1 MAQAPTSPQAPP
13 PASTPLLQ
21 GFFRLTN
28 VQKMVLLVGVAAAVA
43 ITVAFVSWARTP
55 DYKVLF
61 SNVTDRDGGAI
72 ISALQQINVPYRM
85 SEGGGAILVPSDR
98 VYESRLRLAQQGL
111 PRGGSIGFE
120 LLENQRIGTSQFVE
134 QVNFQR
140 ALEGELAR
148 TVQALGSVQGARVH
162 LAIPRPSVFVRD
174 QQKPSASVMVSL
186 FPGRTL
192 DPAQLAGITHLV
204 ASSVP
209 ELAPSAVTIVDQAGN
224 LLTSGPGGR
233 DANAGLDA
241 GQLKYVQAVEQNFV
255 RRIEAI
261 LVPIVGQ
268 GNVRA
273 QVTAELDFSTVEQT
287 AESYKPNP
295 SPEQAIRSQQTVETL
310 GDNPRDASGVPG
322 ALSNQPP
329 GAATAPLNAPAKGAA
344 KGAPEAPAS
353 GNSHRE
359 ATTNYELDKTITH
372 TRSEVG
378 AVRRLSAAVVV
389 NHRREVK
396 EGKSESTPL
405 PEAEIAQL
413 TNLVRQA
420 MGFNEKRGDTV
431 NLVNA
436 AFNET
441 ERVEI
446 EGPTLVTEVT
456 QRLLGNI
463 NTVLWTLA
471 AIIAALFVY
480 LMVLR
485 PVLRDLALA
494 GERDLAAQ
502 EAYAQAMAAAASGAG
517 DGASGGAAGG
527 GGGGGG
533 ASQPIMTG
541 GRGFDADLQAVK
553 DLAKQEPQIVAN
565 VVKDWV
571 GRE

>member
-21 GFFRLTN
+21 GFSRLTN
-28 VQKMVLLVGVAAAVA
+28 VQKVVLLVGVAAAVA
-43 ITVAFVSWARTP
+43 ITVAFVSLARAP

-61 SNVTDRDGGAI
+61 SNVADRDGGAI

-174 QQKPSASVMVSL
+174 QQKPSASVLVSL

-224 LLTSGPGGR
+224 LLTQSPNAR
-233 DANAGLDA
+233 ESNAGLDA
-241 GQLKYVQAVEQNFV
+241 GQLKYLQAVEQNFV

-261 LVPIVGQ
+261 LTPIVGP

-287 AESYKPNP
+287 AETYKPNP

-344 KGAPEAPAS
+344 KGAANEPPPP

-359 ATTNYELDKTITH
+359 ATTNYEIDKTITH
-372 TRSEVG
+372 TRAEVG
-378 AVRRLSAAVVV
+378 AIRRLSAAVVV

-396 EGKSESTPL
+396 EGKSEATPL

-413 TNLVRQA
+413 NNLVRQA
-420 MGFNEKRGDTV
+420 IGFNEKRGDMV

-436 AFNET
+436 AFNEA
-441 ERVEI
+441 ERIEV
-446 EGPTLVTEVT
+446 EGPTIVAEVT
-456 QRLLGNI
+456 QRLLGNM

-471 AIIAALFVY
+471 AIVAALFIY

-502 EAYAQAMAAAASGAG
+502 EAYAQAMAAAAGGGRG
-517 DGASGGAAGG
+517 DGEDAAGADG
-527 GGGGGG
+527 GPGT
-533 ASQPIMTG
+533 APPIRTG
-541 GRGFDADLQAVK
+541 GRGFEADLQAVK

-571 GRE
+571 GKE

>member
-1 MAQAPTSPQAPP
+1 MAQAPTSPPAPP

-28 VQKMVLLVGVAAAVA
+28 VQKVVVLVGVAAAVA
-43 ITVAFVSWARTP
+43 ITVAFVSLARTP

-148 TVQALGSVQGARVH
+148 TVQALGSVQAARVH

-174 QQKPSASVMVSL
+174 QQKPSASVLVSL

-224 LLTSGPGGR
+224 LLTQNPSAREG
-233 DANAGLDA
+233 NAGLDA

-261 LVPIVGQ
+261 LTPIVGP

-287 AESYKPNP
+287 AETYKPNP
-295 SPEQAIRSQQTVETL
+295 SPEQAIRSQQTVETV

-329 GAATAPLNAPAKGAA
+329 GTATAPLNAPGKGAA
-344 KGAPEAPAS
+344 KGGAAEPAS
-353 GNSHRE
+353 PGNTHRE

-372 TRSEVG
+372 TRAEVG

-389 NHRREVK
+389 NHRRELK
-396 EGKSESTPL
+396 EGKAEATPL

-413 TNLVRQA
+413 NNLVRQA
-420 MGFNEKRGDTV
+420 IGFNEKRGDTV

-436 AFNET
+436 AFNEV
-441 ERVEI
+441 ERVEV

-456 QRLLGNI
+456 RRLLGNM

-471 AIIAALFVY
+471 AIVAALFVY

-485 PVLRDLALA
+485 PVLRDLARA
-494 GERDLAAQ
+494 GERDLAAR
-502 EAYAQAMAAAASGAG
+502 EAYAQAMAAAASAAEAAPAG
-517 DGASGGAAGG
+517 EGDTGTAP
-527 GGGGGG
+527 
-533 ASQPIMTG
+533 PIRTG
-541 GRGFDADLQAVK
+541 GRGFEADLQAVK

>member
-1 MAQAPTSPQAPP
+1 MAQAPSSPPAPP

-28 VQKMVLLVGVAAAVA
+28 VQKVVLLVGVAAAVA
-43 ITVAFVSWARTP
+43 VTVAFVSWARTP

-85 SEGGGAILVPSDR
+85 SEGGGAILVPADR

-174 QQKPSASVMVSL
+174 QQKPSASVLVSL
-186 FPGRTL
+186 FPGRAL
-192 DPAQLAGITHLV
+192 DPSQLAGITHLV

-224 LLTSGPGGR
+224 LLTQGPGAR
-233 DANAGLDA
+233 EANAGLDA
-241 GQLKYVQAVEQNFV
+241 GQLKYVSAVEQNFV

-261 LVPIVGQ
+261 LTPIVGP

-287 AESYKPNP
+287 AETYKSNP
-295 SPEQAIRSQQTVETL
+295 APAQAIRSQQTVETL

-329 GAATAPLNAPAKGAA
+329 GAATAPLNVPAKGAA
-344 KGAPEAPAS
+344 KGAQAEPPPP

-372 TRSEVG
+372 TRGEVG
-378 AVRRLSAAVVV
+378 AVKRLSAAVVV
-389 NHRREVK
+389 NHRREVR
-396 EGKSESTPL
+396 EGKAGAMPL

-413 TNLVRQA
+413 NNLVRQA
-420 MGFNEKRGDTV
+420 IGFNEKRGDTV

-436 AFNET
+436 AFNEA
-441 ERVEI
+441 ERVEV
-446 EGPTLVTEVT
+446 EGPTLVAEVT
-456 QRLLGNI
+456 QRLLGNM
-463 NTVLWTLA
+463 NTALWTLA
-471 AIIAALFVY
+471 AIVAALFVY

-485 PVLRDLALA
+485 PVLRDLARA
-494 GERDLAAQ
+494 GERDIAAQ
-502 EAYAQAMAAAASGAG
+502 EAYAQAMAAA
-517 DGASGGAAGG
+517 GG
-527 GGGGGG
+527 GGGDRNAAGSGPVG
-533 ASQPIMTG
+533 TAQPIRTG
-541 GRGFDADLQAVK
+541 GRGFEADLQAVK

>member
-28 VQKMVLLVGVAAAVA
+28 VQKVVLLVGVAAAVA

-174 QQKPSASVMVSL
+174 QQKPSASVLVSL

-224 LLTSGPGGR
+224 LLTQNPNARESS
-233 DANAGLDA
+233 AGLDA
-241 GQLKYVQAVEQNFV
+241 GQLKYLQAVEQNFV

-261 LVPIVGQ
+261 LTPIVGP

-287 AESYKPNP
+287 AETYKPNP

-344 KGAPEAPAS
+344 KGAANEPPPP

-359 ATTNYELDKTITH
+359 ATTNYEIDKTITH
-372 TRSEVG
+372 TRAEVG
-378 AVRRLSAAVVV
+378 AIRRLSAAVVV

-396 EGKSESTPL
+396 EGKSEATPL

-413 TNLVRQA
+413 NNLVRQA
-420 MGFNEKRGDTV
+420 IGFSEKRGDTV

-441 ERVEI
+441 ERIEV
-446 EGPTLVTEVT
+446 EGPTLVAEVT
-456 QRLLGNI
+456 QRLLGNM

-471 AIIAALFVY
+471 AIVAALFVY

-502 EAYAQAMAAAASGAG
+502 EAYAQAMAAAAGAG
-517 DGASGGAAGG
+517 SGDREGGSGG
-527 GGGGGG
+527 GGGGPGV
-533 ASQPIMTG
+533 AQPIRTG
-541 GRGFDADLQAVK
+541 GRGFEADLQAVK

-571 GRE
+571 GKE

>member
-1 MAQAPTSPQAPP
+1 MAQAPTSPPAPP

-28 VQKMVLLVGVAAAVA
+28 VQKVVVLVGVAAAVA
-43 ITVAFVSWARTP
+43 ITVAFVSLARTP

-148 TVQALGSVQGARVH
+148 TVQALGSVQAARVH

-174 QQKPSASVMVSL
+174 QQKPSASVLVSL
-186 FPGRTL
+186 FPGRAL

-224 LLTSGPGGR
+224 LLTQNPSAREG
-233 DANAGLDA
+233 NAGLDA

-261 LVPIVGQ
+261 LTPIVGP

-287 AESYKPNP
+287 AETYKPNP
-295 SPEQAIRSQQTVETL
+295 SPEQAIRSQQTVETV

-329 GAATAPLNAPAKGAA
+329 GTATAPLNAPGKGAA
-344 KGAPEAPAS
+344 EGGAAEPAS
-353 GNSHRE
+353 PGNTHRE

-372 TRSEVG
+372 TRAEVG

-389 NHRREVK
+389 NHRRELK
-396 EGKSESTPL
+396 EGKAEATPL

-413 TNLVRQA
+413 NNLVRQA
-420 MGFNEKRGDTV
+420 IGFNEKRGDTV

-436 AFNET
+436 AFNEV
-441 ERVEI
+441 ERVEV

-456 QRLLGNI
+456 RRLLGNM

-471 AIIAALFVY
+471 AIVAALFVY

-485 PVLRDLALA
+485 PVLRDLARA
-494 GERDLAAQ
+494 GERDLAAR
-502 EAYAQAMAAAASGAG
+502 EAYAQAMAAAASAAEAAPAG
-517 DGASGGAAGG
+517 EGDTGTAP
-527 GGGGGG
+527 
-533 ASQPIMTG
+533 PIRTG
-541 GRGFDADLQAVK
+541 GRGFEADLQAVK

>member
-28 VQKMVLLVGVAAAVA
+28 VQKVVLLVGVAAAVA

-224 LLTSGPGGR
+224 LLTSSPGGR

-255 RRIEAI
+255 RRIESI
-261 LVPIVGQ
+261 LTPIVGQ

-295 SPEQAIRSQQTVETL
+295 APEQAIRSQQTVETL

-344 KGAPEAPAS
+344 KGGQEPPPP

-396 EGKSESTPL
+396 EGKSENTPL

-420 MGFNEKRGDTV
+420 MGYNEKRGDTV

-436 AFNET
+436 AFNEA

-446 EGPTLVTEVT
+446 EAPTLVTEVT
-456 QRLLGNI
+456 QRLLGNM

-471 AIIAALFVY
+471 AIVAALFVY

-502 EAYAQAMAAAASGAG
+502 EAYAQAMAAAAGGAG
-517 DGASGGAAGG
+517 DGEQGGAGPA
-527 GGGGGG
+527 GGGG
-533 ASQPIMTG
+533 ASQPIITG

>member
-1 MAQAPTSPQAPP
+1 MAQAPPSPSAPT

-28 VQKMVLLVGVAAAVA
+28 VQKVVLLVGVAAAVA
-43 ITVAFVSWARTP
+43 VAVAFVSWARMP

-174 QQKPSASVMVSL
+174 QQKPSASVLVSL

-224 LLTSGPGGR
+224 LLTQSPGAR
-233 DANAGLDA
+233 EANAGLDA
-241 GQLKYVQAVEQNFV
+241 GQLKYLQAVEQNFV

-261 LVPIVGQ
+261 LTPIVGP

-287 AESYKPNP
+287 AETYKANP

-329 GAATAPLNAPAKGAA
+329 GSATAPLNAPAKGAA
-344 KGAPEAPAS
+344 KGAPAEPPS
-353 GNSHRE
+353 PGSSHRE

-372 TRSEVG
+372 TRAEVG

-396 EGKSESTPL
+396 EGKSEATAL

-413 TNLVRQA
+413 NNLVRQA
-420 MGFNEKRGDTV
+420 IGFNEKRGDTV

-436 AFNET
+436 AFNEA
-441 ERVEI
+441 ERVEV
-446 EGPTLVTEVT
+446 EGPTVVAEVT
-456 QRLLGNI
+456 QRLLGNL
-463 NTVLWTLA
+463 NTLLWTLA
-471 AIIAALFVY
+471 AIVAALFVY

-485 PVLRDLALA
+485 PVLRDLARA

-502 EAYAQAMAAAASGAG
+502 EAYAQAMAAAAGSGEAAAAGAG
-517 DGASGGAAGG
+517 GPGSA
-527 GGGGGG
+527 
-533 ASQPIMTG
+533 QPIRTG
-541 GRGFDADLQAVK
+541 ARGFEADLQAVK
-553 DLAKQEPQIVAN
+553 DLAKQEPQSVAN

>member
-28 VQKMVLLVGVAAAVA
+28 AQKVVLLVGVAAAVA

-55 DYKVLF
+55 DYRVLF
-61 SNVTDRDGGAI
+61 SNVADRDGGAI

-192 DPAQLAGITHLV
+192 DPAQLAGISHLV

-209 ELAPSAVTIVDQAGN
+209 ELSASAVTIIDQAGN
-224 LLTSGPGGR
+224 LLTANPGAR
-233 DANAGLDA
+233 DGITGLDA
-241 GQLKYVQAVEQNFV
+241 GQLKYVLAVEQNFV
-255 RRIEAI
+255 RRIESI
-261 LVPIVGQ
+261 LTPIVGP

-273 QVTAELDFSTVEQT
+273 QVTADLDFTKVEQT
-287 AESYKPNP
+287 AESFKPNP
-295 SPEQAIRSQQTVETL
+295 AAEQAIRSQQTVETL
-310 GDNPRDASGVPG
+310 GENPREASGVPG

-329 GAATAPLNAPAKGAA
+329 GAAAAPLNAPAKGAE
-344 KGAPEAPAS
+344 KGAPQEAPTGS
-353 GNSHRE
+353 SHRE

-396 EGKSESTPL
+396 EGKAEVVPL

-436 AFNET
+436 AFNEA

-446 EGPTLVTEVT
+446 EAPTLATEVT
-456 QRLLGNI
+456 QRLLGNM

-471 AIIAALFVY
+471 AIVAALFVY

-502 EAYAQAMAAAASGAG
+502 EAYAQAMAAAA
-517 DGASGGAAGG
+517 GG
-527 GGGGGG
+527 GGDGEQAGGRAGGG
-533 ASQPIMTG
+533 ASQPILTG

>member
-28 VQKMVLLVGVAAAVA
+28 VQKVVLLVGVAAAVA
-43 ITVAFVSWARTP
+43 ITVAFVSWARAP

-61 SNVTDRDGGAI
+61 SNVADRDGGAI

-174 QQKPSASVMVSL
+174 QQKPSASVLVSL

-224 LLTSGPGGR
+224 LLTQSPNAR
-233 DANAGLDA
+233 ESNAGLDA
-241 GQLKYVQAVEQNFV
+241 GQLKYLQAVEQNFV

-261 LVPIVGQ
+261 LTPIVGP

-287 AESYKPNP
+287 AETYKPNP

-344 KGAPEAPAS
+344 KGAANEPPPP

-359 ATTNYELDKTITH
+359 ATTNYEIDKTITH
-372 TRSEVG
+372 TRAEVG
-378 AVRRLSAAVVV
+378 AIRRLSAAVVV

-413 TNLVRQA
+413 NNLVRQA
-420 MGFNEKRGDTV
+420 IGFNEKRGDMV

-436 AFNET
+436 AFNEA
-441 ERVEI
+441 ERIEV
-446 EGPTLVTEVT
+446 EGPTLVAEVT
-456 QRLLGNI
+456 QRLLGNM

-471 AIIAALFVY
+471 AIVAALFIY

-502 EAYAQAMAAAASGAG
+502 EAYAQAMAAAAGGGRGDG
-517 DGASGGAAGG
+517 DGAAGADGGPGTAPPIRT
-527 GGGGGG
+527 G
-533 ASQPIMTG
+533 A
-541 GRGFDADLQAVK
+541 RGFEADLQAVK

-571 GRE
+571 GKE

>member
-1 MAQAPTSPQAPP
+1 MAQAPPSPLAPT

-28 VQKMVLLVGVAAAVA
+28 VQKVVLLVGVAAAVA
-43 ITVAFVSWARTP
+43 VTVAFVSWARTP

-174 QQKPSASVMVSL
+174 QQKPSASVLVSL

-224 LLTSGPGGR
+224 LLTQSPGAR
-233 DANAGLDA
+233 EANAGLDA
-241 GQLKYVQAVEQNFV
+241 GQLKYLQAVEQNFV

-261 LVPIVGQ
+261 LTPIVGP

-287 AESYKPNP
+287 AETYKSNP

-329 GAATAPLNAPAKGAA
+329 GSATAPLNAPAKGAA
-344 KGAPEAPAS
+344 KGASAEPPPPGS
-353 GNSHRE
+353 SHRE

-372 TRSEVG
+372 TRAEVG

-389 NHRREVK
+389 NHRRAVK
-396 EGKSESTPL
+396 EGKSEVTAL
-405 PEAEIAQL
+405 PEAEVAQL
-413 TNLVRQA
+413 NNLVRQA
-420 MGFNEKRGDTV
+420 IGFNEKRGDTV

-436 AFNET
+436 AFNEA
-441 ERVEI
+441 ERVEV
-446 EGPTLVTEVT
+446 EGPTMVAEVT
-456 QRLLGNI
+456 QRLLGNL
-463 NTVLWTLA
+463 NTLLWTLA
-471 AIIAALFVY
+471 AIVAALFVY

-485 PVLRDLALA
+485 PVLRDLARA

-502 EAYAQAMAAAASGAG
+502 EAYAQAMAAAAGSGEAAAAGAG
-517 DGASGGAAGG
+517 GPGSA
-527 GGGGGG
+527 
-533 ASQPIMTG
+533 QPIRTG
-541 GRGFDADLQAVK
+541 ARGFEADLQAVK

>member
-1 MAQAPTSPQAPP
+1 MAQAPTSLTAPP
-13 PASTPLLQ
+13 AASPLLQ
-21 GFFRLTN
+21 GFSRLSN
-28 VQKMVLLVGVAAAVA
+28 PQKVILLLGVAAAVA
-43 ITVAFVSWARTP
+43 VTMAFVSWARTP

-61 SNVTDRDGGAI
+61 SNITDRDGGAI
-72 ISALQQINVPYRM
+72 VAALQQINVPYRM
-85 SEGGGAILVPSDR
+85 AEGGGAILVPADR
-98 VYESRLRLAQQGL
+98 VYDARLRLAQQGL

-120 LLENQRIGTSQFVE
+120 LLESQRIGTSQFIE
-134 QVNFQR
+134 QVNYQR
-140 ALEGELAR
+140 ALEGELSR

-174 QQKPSASVMVSL
+174 QQKPSASVLVTL
-186 FPGRTL
+186 YPGRTL

-209 ELAPSAVTIVDQAGN
+209 ELTPSAVTIVDQVGN
-224 LLTSGPGGR
+224 LLTAGAAAR
-233 DANAGLDA
+233 DAAVGLDA
-241 GQLKYVQAVEQNFV
+241 SQLKYVQQVEQGFV
-255 RRIEAI
+255 QRIEAI
-261 LVPIVGQ
+261 LTPIVGP

-287 AESYKPNP
+287 AETYKPNP

-329 GAATAPLNAPAKGAA
+329 GAANAPLNVPAKGAA
-344 KGAPEAPAS
+344 KGAAS
-353 GNSHRE
+353 EPPPPGNSHRE
-359 ATTNYELDKTITH
+359 ATTNYEIDKTITH
-372 TRSEVG
+372 TRAEVG
-378 AVRRLSAAVVV
+378 AIRRLSAAVVV

-396 EGKSESTPL
+396 EGKSEATPL
-405 PEAEIAQL
+405 SEAEIAQL
-413 TNLVRQA
+413 NNLVRQA
-420 MGFNEKRGDTV
+420 VGFNEKRGDTV

-436 AFNET
+436 AFNEA
-441 ERVEI
+441 ERIEV
-446 EGPTLVTEVT
+446 EGPTLVAEVT

-471 AIIAALFVY
+471 AIVAALVIY

-502 EAYAQAMAAAASGAG
+502 EAYAQAMAAAAGGGKA
-517 DGASGGAAGG
+517 DGGGAAAEDSGPG
-527 GGGGGG
+527 T
-533 ASQPIMTG
+533 APPIRTG
-541 GRGFDADLQAVK
+541 GRGFEADLQAVK

-571 GRE
+571 GKE

>member
-1 MAQAPTSPQAPP
+1 MAQDPTSPQAPP

-21 GFFRLTN
+21 GFSRLTN
-28 VQKMVLLVGVAAAVA
+28 VQKVVLLVGVAAAVA
-43 ITVAFVSWARTP
+43 ITVAFVSLARAP

-61 SNVTDRDGGAI
+61 SNVADRDGGAI

-174 QQKPSASVMVSL
+174 QQKPSASVLVSL

-224 LLTSGPGGR
+224 LLTQSPNAR
-233 DANAGLDA
+233 ESNAGLDA
-241 GQLKYVQAVEQNFV
+241 GQLKYLQAVEQNFV

-261 LVPIVGQ
+261 LTPIVGP

-287 AESYKPNP
+287 AETYKPNP

-344 KGAPEAPAS
+344 KGAANEPPPP

-359 ATTNYELDKTITH
+359 ATTNYEIDKTITH
-372 TRSEVG
+372 TRAEVG
-378 AVRRLSAAVVV
+378 AIRRLSAAVVV

-396 EGKSESTPL
+396 EGKSEATPL

-413 TNLVRQA
+413 NNLVRQA
-420 MGFNEKRGDTV
+420 IGFNEKRGDMV

-436 AFNET
+436 AFNEA
-441 ERVEI
+441 ERIEV
-446 EGPTLVTEVT
+446 EGPTIVAEVT
-456 QRLLGNI
+456 QRLLGNM

-471 AIIAALFVY
+471 AIVAALFIY

-502 EAYAQAMAAAASGAG
+502 EAYAQAMAAAARGDKG
-517 DGASGGAAGG
+517 DGEGATDDEGGPGTA
-527 GGGGGG
+527 
-533 ASQPIMTG
+533 QPIQTG
-541 GRGFDADLQAVK
+541 GRGFEADLQAVK

-571 GRE
+571 GKE

>member
-1 MAQAPTSPQAPP
+1 MAQAPPSPSAPT

-28 VQKMVLLVGVAAAVA
+28 VQKVVLLVGVAAAVA
-43 ITVAFVSWARTP
+43 VAVAFVSWARMP

-174 QQKPSASVMVSL
+174 QQKPSASVLVSL

-224 LLTSGPGGR
+224 LLTQSPGAR
-233 DANAGLDA
+233 EANAGLDA
-241 GQLKYVQAVEQNFV
+241 GQLKYLQAVEQNFV

-261 LVPIVGQ
+261 LTPIVGP

-287 AESYKPNP
+287 AETYKANP

-329 GAATAPLNAPAKGAA
+329 GSATAPLNAPAKGAA
-344 KGAPEAPAS
+344 KGAPAEPPS
-353 GNSHRE
+353 PGSSHRE

-372 TRSEVG
+372 TRAEVG

-396 EGKSESTPL
+396 EGKSEATAL

-413 TNLVRQA
+413 NNLVRQA
-420 MGFNEKRGDTV
+420 IGFNEKRGDTV

-436 AFNET
+436 AFNEA
-441 ERVEI
+441 ERVEV
-446 EGPTLVTEVT
+446 EGPTVVAEVT
-456 QRLLGNI
+456 QRLLGNL
-463 NTVLWTLA
+463 NTLLWTLA
-471 AIIAALFVY
+471 AIVAALFVY

-485 PVLRDLALA
+485 PVLRDLARA

-502 EAYAQAMAAAASGAG
+502 EAYAQAMAAAAGSGEAAAAGAG
-517 DGASGGAAGG
+517 GPGSA
-527 GGGGGG
+527 
-533 ASQPIMTG
+533 QPIRTG
-541 GRGFDADLQAVK
+541 ARGFEADLQAVK

>member
-1 MAQAPTSPQAPP
+1 MAQAPPSPSAPT

-28 VQKMVLLVGVAAAVA
+28 VQKVVLLVGVAAAVA
-43 ITVAFVSWARTP
+43 VAVAFVSWARMP

-174 QQKPSASVMVSL
+174 QQKPSASVLVSL

-224 LLTSGPGGR
+224 LLTQSPGAR
-233 DANAGLDA
+233 EANAGLDA
-241 GQLKYVQAVEQNFV
+241 GQLKYLQAVEQNFV

-261 LVPIVGQ
+261 LTPIVGP

-287 AESYKPNP
+287 AETYKANP

-329 GAATAPLNAPAKGAA
+329 GSATAPLNAPAKGAA
-344 KGAPEAPAS
+344 KGAPAEPPS
-353 GNSHRE
+353 PGSSHRE

-372 TRSEVG
+372 TRAEVG

-396 EGKSESTPL
+396 EGKSEATAL

-413 TNLVRQA
+413 NNLVRQA
-420 MGFNEKRGDTV
+420 IGFNEKRGDTV

-436 AFNET
+436 AFNEA
-441 ERVEI
+441 ERVEV
-446 EGPTLVTEVT
+446 EGPTVVAEIT
-456 QRLLGNI
+456 QRLLGNL
-463 NTVLWTLA
+463 NTLLWTLA
-471 AIIAALFVY
+471 AIVAALFVY

-485 PVLRDLALA
+485 PVLRDLARA

-502 EAYAQAMAAAASGAG
+502 EAYAQAMAAAAAGGEAAAAGAG
-517 DGASGGAAGG
+517 GPGSA
-527 GGGGGG
+527 
-533 ASQPIMTG
+533 QPIRTG
-541 GRGFDADLQAVK
+541 ARGFEADLQAVK

>member
-28 VQKMVLLVGVAAAVA
+28 VQKVVLLVGVAAAVA
-43 ITVAFVSWARTP
+43 IAVAFVSWARAP

-61 SNVTDRDGGAI
+61 SNVADRDGGAI

-174 QQKPSASVMVSL
+174 QQKPSASVLVSL

-224 LLTSGPGGR
+224 LLTQSPNAR
-233 DANAGLDA
+233 ESNAGLDA
-241 GQLKYVQAVEQNFV
+241 GQLKYLQAVEQNFV

-261 LVPIVGQ
+261 LTPIVGP

-287 AESYKPNP
+287 AETYKPNP
-295 SPEQAIRSQQTVETL
+295 SSEQAIRSQQTVETL

-344 KGAPEAPAS
+344 KGAANEPPPP

-359 ATTNYELDKTITH
+359 ATTNYEVDKTITH
-372 TRSEVG
+372 TRAEVG
-378 AVRRLSAAVVV
+378 AIRRLSAAVVV

-396 EGKSESTPL
+396 EGKSEATPL

-413 TNLVRQA
+413 NNLVRQA
-420 MGFNEKRGDTV
+420 IGFNEKRGDMV

-436 AFNET
+436 AFNEA
-441 ERVEI
+441 ERIEV
-446 EGPTLVTEVT
+446 EGPTLVAEVT
-456 QRLLGNI
+456 QRLLGNM

-471 AIIAALFVY
+471 AIVAALFIY

-502 EAYAQAMAAAASGAG
+502 EAYAQAMAAAAGGGKG
-517 DGASGGAAGG
+517 DGESAAGEAG
-527 GGGGGG
+527 GPGT
-533 ASQPIMTG
+533 APPIRTG
-541 GRGFDADLQAVK
+541 GRGFEADLQAVK

-571 GRE
+571 GKE

>member
-1 MAQAPTSPQAPP
+1 MAQAPPSPSAPT

-28 VQKMVLLVGVAAAVA
+28 VQKVVLLVGVAAAVA
-43 ITVAFVSWARTP
+43 VAVAFLSWARTP

-174 QQKPSASVMVSL
+174 QQKPSASVLVSL

-224 LLTSGPGGR
+224 LLTQSPGAR
-233 DANAGLDA
+233 EANAGLDA
-241 GQLKYVQAVEQNFV
+241 GQLKYLQAVEQNFV

-261 LVPIVGQ
+261 LTPIVGP

-287 AESYKPNP
+287 AETYKPNP

-329 GAATAPLNAPAKGAA
+329 GSATAPLNAPAKGAA
-344 KGAPEAPAS
+344 KGAPTEPPPPGS
-353 GNSHRE
+353 SHRE

-372 TRSEVG
+372 TRAEVG

-389 NHRREVK
+389 NHRREVR
-396 EGKSESTPL
+396 EGKSEVTAL
-405 PEAEIAQL
+405 PEAEVAQL
-413 TNLVRQA
+413 NNLVRQA
-420 MGFNEKRGDTV
+420 IGFNEKRGDTV

-436 AFNET
+436 AFNEA
-441 ERVEI
+441 ERVEV
-446 EGPTLVTEVT
+446 EGPTVVAEVT
-456 QRLLGNI
+456 QRLLGNL
-463 NTVLWTLA
+463 NTLLWTLA
-471 AIIAALFVY
+471 AIVAALFVY

-485 PVLRDLALA
+485 PVLRDLARA

-502 EAYAQAMAAAASGAG
+502 EAYAQAMAAAAGSGEAAAAGAG
-517 DGASGGAAGG
+517 GPGSA
-527 GGGGGG
+527 
-533 ASQPIMTG
+533 QPIRTG
-541 GRGFDADLQAVK
+541 ARGFEADLQAVK

>member
-1 MAQAPTSPQAPP
+1 MAQAPPSPSAPT

-28 VQKMVLLVGVAAAVA
+28 VQKVVLLVGVAAAVA
-43 ITVAFVSWARTP
+43 VTVAFVSWARTP

-174 QQKPSASVMVSL
+174 QQKPSASVLVSL

-224 LLTSGPGGR
+224 LLTQSPGAR
-233 DANAGLDA
+233 EANAGLDA
-241 GQLKYVQAVEQNFV
+241 GQLKYLQAVEQNFV

-261 LVPIVGQ
+261 LTPIVGP

-287 AESYKPNP
+287 AETYKANP

-329 GAATAPLNAPAKGAA
+329 GSATAPLNAPAKGAA
-344 KGAPEAPAS
+344 KGAPAEPPS
-353 GNSHRE
+353 PGSSHRE

-372 TRSEVG
+372 TRAEVG

-396 EGKSESTPL
+396 EGKSEATAL

-413 TNLVRQA
+413 NNLVRQA
-420 MGFNEKRGDTV
+420 IGFNEKRGDTV

-436 AFNET
+436 AFNEA
-441 ERVEI
+441 ERVEV
-446 EGPTLVTEVT
+446 EGPTVVAEVT
-456 QRLLGNI
+456 QRLLGNL
-463 NTVLWTLA
+463 NTLLWTLA
-471 AIIAALFVY
+471 AIVAALFVY

-485 PVLRDLALA
+485 PVLRDLARA

-502 EAYAQAMAAAASGAG
+502 EAYAQAMAAAAGSGEAAAAGAG
-517 DGASGGAAGG
+517 GPGSA
-527 GGGGGG
+527 
-533 ASQPIMTG
+533 QPIRTG
-541 GRGFDADLQAVK
+541 ARGFEADLQAVK

>member
-1 MAQAPTSPQAPP
+1 
-13 PASTPLLQ
+13 
-21 GFFRLTN
+21 
-28 VQKMVLLVGVAAAVA
+28 VLLVGVAAAVA
-43 ITVAFVSWARTP
+43 VAVAFLSWARTP

-174 QQKPSASVMVSL
+174 QQKPSASVLVSL

-224 LLTSGPGGR
+224 LLTQSPGAR
-233 DANAGLDA
+233 EANAGLDA
-241 GQLKYVQAVEQNFV
+241 GQLKYLQAVEQNFV

-261 LVPIVGQ
+261 LTPIVGP

-287 AESYKPNP
+287 AETYKPNP

-329 GAATAPLNAPAKGAA
+329 GSATAPLNAPAKGAA
-344 KGAPEAPAS
+344 KGAPTEPPPPA
-353 GNSHRE
+353 
-359 ATTNYELDKTITH
+359 ITSS
-372 TRSEVG
+372 TRPSRTPGPRSERCG
-378 AVRRLSAAVVV
+378 GFRR
-389 NHRREVK
+389 RWW
-396 EGKSESTPL
+396 ST
-405 PEAEIAQL
+405 
-413 TNLVRQA
+413 
-420 MGFNEKRGDTV
+420 
-431 NLVNA
+431 
-436 AFNET
+436 
-441 ERVEI
+441 
-446 EGPTLVTEVT
+446 
-456 QRLLGNI
+456 
-463 NTVLWTLA
+463 
-471 AIIAALFVY
+471 IAA
-480 LMVLR
+480 R
-485 PVLRDLALA
+485 
-494 GERDLAAQ
+494 
-502 EAYAQAMAAAASGAG
+502 
-517 DGASGGAAGG
+517 
-527 GGGGGG
+527 
-533 ASQPIMTG
+533 
-541 GRGFDADLQAVK
+541 
-553 DLAKQEPQIVAN
+553 
-565 VVKDWV
+565 
-571 GRE
+571 

>member
-28 VQKMVLLVGVAAAVA
+28 VQKVLLLVGVAAAIAV
-43 ITVAFVSWARTP
+43 TVAFVSWARTP
-55 DYKVLF
+55 DYRVLF

-72 ISALQQINVPYRM
+72 IAALQQINVPYRTA
-85 SEGGGAILVPSDR
+85 EGGGAILVPADR

-174 QQKPSASVMVSL
+174 QQKPSASVLVSL

-224 LLTSGPGGR
+224 LLTQGPGTR
-233 DANAGLDA
+233 EANAGLDA
-241 GQLKYVQAVEQNFV
+241 GQLKYVQAVEQGFV

-261 LVPIVGQ
+261 LTPIVGQ

-287 AESYKPNP
+287 AETYKPNP
-295 SPEQAIRSQQTVETL
+295 APEQAIRSQQTVETL
-310 GDNPRDASGVPG
+310 GDNPREASGVPG

-344 KGAPEAPAS
+344 KGGPPEAQPPGS
-353 GNSHRE
+353 SHRE
-359 ATTNYELDKTITH
+359 STTNYELDKTITH
-372 TRSEVG
+372 TRAEAG

-396 EGKSESTPL
+396 EGKAEATPL
-405 PEAEIAQL
+405 NEAEIAQL
-413 TNLVRQA
+413 NNLVRQA
-420 MGFNEKRGDTV
+420 IGFNEKRGDTV

-436 AFNET
+436 AFTEA
-441 ERVEI
+441 ERVEVA
-446 EGPTLVTEVT
+446 GPTLVSEVT
-456 QRLLGNI
+456 HRLLGNL
-463 NTVLWTLA
+463 NTVLWAVA
-471 AIIAALFVY
+471 AIVAALFLY
-480 LMVLR
+480 LVVVR

-494 GERDLAAQ
+494 GERDIAAQ
-502 EAYAQAMAAAASGAG
+502 EAYAQAMAAATAGGDGQPGQGGAG
-517 DGASGGAAGG
+517 GAPV
-527 GGGGGG
+527 
-533 ASQPIMTG
+533 SQPIITG

-553 DLAKQEPQIVAN
+553 DLARQEPQIVAN

>member
-28 VQKMVLLVGVAAAVA
+28 VQKVVLLVGVAAAVA
-43 ITVAFVSWARTP
+43 IAVAFVSWARAP

-61 SNVTDRDGGAI
+61 SNVADRDGGAI

-174 QQKPSASVMVSL
+174 QQKPSASVLVSL

-224 LLTSGPGGR
+224 LLTQSPNAR
-233 DANAGLDA
+233 ESNAGLDA
-241 GQLKYVQAVEQNFV
+241 GQLKYLQAVEQNFV

-261 LVPIVGQ
+261 LTPIVGP

-287 AESYKPNP
+287 AETYKPNP

-344 KGAPEAPAS
+344 KGAANEPPPP

-359 ATTNYELDKTITH
+359 ATTNYEIDKTITH
-372 TRSEVG
+372 TRAEVG
-378 AVRRLSAAVVV
+378 AIRRLSAAVVV

-396 EGKSESTPL
+396 EGKSEATPL

-413 TNLVRQA
+413 NNLVRQA
-420 MGFNEKRGDTV
+420 IGFNEKRGDMV

-436 AFNET
+436 AFNEA
-441 ERVEI
+441 ERIEV
-446 EGPTLVTEVT
+446 EGPTLVAEVT
-456 QRLLGNI
+456 QRLLGNM

-471 AIIAALFVY
+471 AIVAALFIY

-502 EAYAQAMAAAASGAG
+502 EAYAQAMAAAAGGGRG
-517 DGASGGAAGG
+517 DGEDAAGADG
-527 GGGGGG
+527 GPGT
-533 ASQPIMTG
+533 APPIRTG
-541 GRGFDADLQAVK
+541 GRGFEADLQAVK

-571 GRE
+571 GKE

>member
-1 MAQAPTSPQAPP
+1 MAQAPPSPSAPT

-28 VQKMVLLVGVAAAVA
+28 VQKVVLLVGVAAAVA
-43 ITVAFVSWARTP
+43 VAVAFLSWARTP

-174 QQKPSASVMVSL
+174 QQKPSASVLVSL

-224 LLTSGPGGR
+224 LLTQSPGAR
-233 DANAGLDA
+233 EANAGLDA
-241 GQLKYVQAVEQNFV
+241 GQLKYLQAVEQNFV

-261 LVPIVGQ
+261 LTPIVGP

-287 AESYKPNP
+287 AETYKPNP

-329 GAATAPLNAPAKGAA
+329 GSATAPLNAPAKGAA
-344 KGAPEAPAS
+344 KGAPTEPPPPGS
-353 GNSHRE
+353 SHRE

-372 TRSEVG
+372 TRAEVG

-396 EGKSESTPL
+396 EGKSEVTAL
-405 PEAEIAQL
+405 PEAEVAQL
-413 TNLVRQA
+413 NNLVRQA
-420 MGFNEKRGDTV
+420 IGFNEKRGDTV

-436 AFNET
+436 AFNEA
-441 ERVEI
+441 ERVEV
-446 EGPTLVTEVT
+446 EGPTVVAEVT
-456 QRLLGNI
+456 QRLLGNL
-463 NTVLWTLA
+463 NTLLWTLA
-471 AIIAALFVY
+471 AIVAALFVY

-485 PVLRDLALA
+485 PVLRDLARA

-502 EAYAQAMAAAASGAG
+502 EAYAQAMAAAAGSGEAAAAGAG
-517 DGASGGAAGG
+517 GPGSA
-527 GGGGGG
+527 
-533 ASQPIMTG
+533 QPIRTG
-541 GRGFDADLQAVK
+541 ARGFEADLQAVK

>member
-1 MAQAPTSPQAPP
+1 MAQAPTSPPAPP

-28 VQKMVLLVGVAAAVA
+28 VQKVVVLVGVAAAVA
-43 ITVAFVSWARTP
+43 ITVAFVSLARTP

-148 TVQALGSVQGARVH
+148 TVQALGSVQAARVH

-174 QQKPSASVMVSL
+174 QQKPSASVLVSL
-186 FPGRTL
+186 FPGRAL

-224 LLTSGPGGR
+224 LLTQNPSAREG
-233 DANAGLDA
+233 NAGLDA

-261 LVPIVGQ
+261 ITPIVGP

-287 AESYKPNP
+287 AETYKPNP
-295 SPEQAIRSQQTVETL
+295 SPEQAIRSQQTVETV

-329 GAATAPLNAPAKGAA
+329 GTATAPLNAPGKGAA
-344 KGAPEAPAS
+344 KGGAAEPAS
-353 GNSHRE
+353 PGNTHRE

-372 TRSEVG
+372 TRAEVG

-389 NHRREVK
+389 NHRRELK
-396 EGKSESTPL
+396 EGKAEATPL

-413 TNLVRQA
+413 NNLVRQA
-420 MGFNEKRGDTV
+420 IGFNEKRGDTV

-436 AFNET
+436 AFNEV
-441 ERVEI
+441 ERVEV

-456 QRLLGNI
+456 RRLLGNM

-471 AIIAALFVY
+471 AIVAALFVY

-485 PVLRDLALA
+485 PVLRDLARA
-494 GERDLAAQ
+494 GERDLAAR
-502 EAYAQAMAAAASGAG
+502 EAYAQAMAAAASAAEAAPAG
-517 DGASGGAAGG
+517 EGDTGTAP
-527 GGGGGG
+527 
-533 ASQPIMTG
+533 PIRTG
-541 GRGFDADLQAVK
+541 GRGFEADLQAVK

>member
-1 MAQAPTSPQAPP
+1 MAQAPTSPPAPP

-28 VQKMVLLVGVAAAVA
+28 VQKVVVLVGVAAAVA
-43 ITVAFVSWARTP
+43 ITVAFVSLARTP

-148 TVQALGSVQGARVH
+148 TVQALGSVQAARVH

-174 QQKPSASVMVSL
+174 QQKPSASVLVSL
-186 FPGRTL
+186 FPGRAL

-224 LLTSGPGGR
+224 LLTQNPSAREG
-233 DANAGLDA
+233 NAGLDA

-261 LVPIVGQ
+261 LTPIVGP

-287 AESYKPNP
+287 AETYKPNP
-295 SPEQAIRSQQTVETL
+295 SPEQAIRSQQTVETV

-329 GAATAPLNAPAKGAA
+329 GTATAPLNAPGKGAA
-344 KGAPEAPAS
+344 KGGAAEPAS
-353 GNSHRE
+353 PGNTHRE

-372 TRSEVG
+372 TRAEVG

-389 NHRREVK
+389 NHRRELK
-396 EGKSESTPL
+396 EGKAEATPL

-413 TNLVRQA
+413 NNLVRQA
-420 MGFNEKRGDTV
+420 IGFNEKRGDTV

-436 AFNET
+436 AFNEV
-441 ERVEI
+441 ERVEV

-456 QRLLGNI
+456 RRLLGNM

-471 AIIAALFVY
+471 AIVAALFVY

-485 PVLRDLALA
+485 PVLRDLARA
-494 GERDLAAQ
+494 GERDLAAR
-502 EAYAQAMAAAASGAG
+502 EAYAQAMAAAASAAEAAPAG
-517 DGASGGAAGG
+517 EGDTGTAP
-527 GGGGGG
+527 
-533 ASQPIMTG
+533 PIRTG
-541 GRGFDADLQAVK
+541 GRGFEADLQAVK